1 MILLWAQAEP
11 LLAQLKQSTEEKSAM
26 FIPDIWPISGL
37 LVGTAVAVAAS
48 PVQAADKY
56 VLGRCKVS
64 SPDSGAEI
72 RPTFQSWR

>member
-1 MILLWAQAEP
+1 
-11 LLAQLKQSTEEKSAM
+11 M